1 MTDIFEL
8 LHKRGL
14 SRSYRHFSE
23 HWCGRAPNYVSLG
36 NGLSEAAVLAVA
48 RKLWRR
54 GCVFLF
60 IRVLWAVLWEV
71 EER

>member
-8 LHKRGL
+8 LNKRNL
-14 SRSYRHFSE
+14 SPSYRHFSE
-23 HWCGRAPNYVSLG
+23 HWCDKAPNYVSMG

-54 GCVFLF
+54 GHWFLF
-60 IRVLWAVLWEV
+60 LRVVHAVLWEV